1 MKNTQYGVGREIHFS
16 YGHRILNHSGKC
28 KRLHGHN
35 GKAMIEMAAPELDKL
50 GMVVDFYK
58 IRETIGKWIDET
70 LDHRMILWEKDP
82 MAEILKKAGEP
93 IIVVGENPTAEF
105 LAKWIYDKAVEMQLP
120 VERVSLWESD
130 NSFAVYGKA

>member
-1 MKNTQYGVGREIHFS
+1 MRNNPYGVGREIHFS

-35 GKAMIEMAAPELDKL
+35 GRATIEMSASKLDKM

-70 LDHRMILWEKDP
+70 LDHRMILWQKDP
-82 MAEILKKAGEP
+82 LAAVLKKAGEP
-93 IIVVGENPTAEF
+93 ILIVPQNPTAEF
-105 LAKWIYDKAVEMQLP
+105 LAKWIYDQAVKMKLP
-120 VERVSLWESD
+120 VVRVTLWETD
-130 NSFAVYGKA
+130 NSFAIYQDA